1 MFIPGSNLPV
11 GPSPQGQA
19 DAALQPP
26 AQAADDRRLSGDITM
41 WCVIALEMLTF
52 GLLFVVY
59 AVARGQDPWVFRT
72 GQSTLDLRLGALN
85 TVILL
90 TGSWCAARGVQALR
104 SARATAGARWLWGAA
119 ALGTAF
125 LVVKGFEY
133 QQKLHAGYGLESDDF
148 WMFYYLLTGFHFMHV
163 AAAVLIVAAVAFL
176 VPRRPWGPADTQ
188 APETAAVFWHMV
200 DLLWVVLFP
209 LVYVLR

>member
-1 MFIPGSNLPV
+1 MTIAKSSLSA
-11 GPSPQGQA
+11 GP
-19 DAALQPP
+19 DAAGPP
-26 AQAADDRRLSGDITM
+26 LADPGDERRLSGDITM
-41 WCVIALEMLTF
+41 WFVIALEMLTF

-59 AVARGQDPWVFRT
+59 AVARAKDPSTFRT
-72 GQSTLDLRLGALN
+72 GQSSLNLHLGAIN

-90 TGSWCAARGVQALR
+90 TGSWCVARGVHALR
-104 SARATAGARWLWGAA
+104 SSSRSAGARWLWGAA

-125 LVVKGFEY
+125 LFVKGFEY
-133 QQKLHAGYGLESDDF
+133 QQKLHAGHGPESDDF

-176 VPRRPWGPADTQ
+176 VPRRQWGPADTQ
-188 APETAAVFWHMV
+188 ALETAAVFWHMV